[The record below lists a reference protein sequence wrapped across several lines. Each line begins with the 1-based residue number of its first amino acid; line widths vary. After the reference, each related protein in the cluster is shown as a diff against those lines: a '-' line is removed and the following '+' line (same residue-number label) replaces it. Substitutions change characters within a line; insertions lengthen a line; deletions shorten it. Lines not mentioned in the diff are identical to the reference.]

1 MTRQDPPATPPGDA
15 AQRLLADLARAH
27 IPARCLHVIADCG
40 AADAVGPNGATPAE
54 IAARSGLDADALDRM
69 LRLLAAHGIFERAA
83 DGRYEHSPA
92 SLLLRSDHPH
102 SLRSYVRM
110 NGMPSFWDRYT
121 DLGETARAGRPSR
134 GFASLVDYLAAH
146 PEESAIFNAAMV
158 SKSRTVLPAVAAAY
172 DFSSFGTIVDVG
184 GGRGHLLKLILDRT
198 PSARGI
204 LFELDYVIGDAP
216 PAPRLQ
222 LLAGDF
228 FAGPLP
234 PADAYLLM
242 DVLHDWNDAD
252 AARILATVRK
262 AAPPPAPVLVIE
274 TLVADTPGP
283 HFGKSL
289 DITMLAVTGGRERTE
304 AQYRGLFA
312 ATGFQLSRVLPTAS
326 EYSIVEAVASED
338 RSGRLDAPP

>member
-1 MTRQDPPATPPGDA
+1 MARPDPPVMPPGDS
-15 AQRLLADLARAH
+15 AQQLVADLARAH

-40 AADAVGPNGATPAE
+40 AADAVGTNGATPAE
-54 IAARSGLDADALDRM
+54 VAAEVGLEADALDRM
-69 LRLLAAHGIFERAA
+69 LRLLAAHGIFERTAE
-83 DGRYEHSPA
+83 GRYQHSPA

-102 SLRSYVRM
+102 SLRSYVCM
-110 NGMPSFWDRYT
+110 NGMPAFWDRYT
-121 DLGETARAGRPSR
+121 DLAATARTGRPKQD
-134 GFASLVDYLAAH
+134 FAGLVDYLAAH

-204 LFELDYVIGDAP
+204 LFELGYVIGDAP
-216 PAPRLQ
+216 PAPRLE
-222 LLAGDF
+222 LVAGDF

-234 PADAYLLM
+234 AADAYLLM

-262 AAPPPAPVLVIE
+262 AAPRSARVLVIE
-274 TLVADTPGP
+274 TLVAETPGP

-304 AQYRGLFA
+304 AQYRALFA
-312 ATGFQLSRVLPTAS
+312 AAGFRLARVVPTAAQ
-326 EYSIVEAVASED
+326 YSIVEAVTV
-338 RSGRLDAPP
+338 

>member
-1 MTRQDPPATPPGDA
+1 MPPGDS
-15 AQRLLADLARAH
+15 AQQLVADLARAH

-40 AADAVGPNGATPAE
+40 AADAVGTNGATPAE
-54 IAARSGLDADALDRM
+54 IAAQVGLEADALDRM
-69 LRLLAAHGIFERAA
+69 LRLLAAHGIFERTT
-83 DGRYEHSPA
+83 DGRYAHSPA

-110 NGMPSFWDRYT
+110 NGMPAFWDRYT
-121 DLGETARAGRPSR
+121 ELAATARTGRPKQD
-134 GFASLVDYLAAH
+134 FASLVDYLAAH

-184 GGRGHLLKLILDRT
+184 GGRGHLLKLILERT

-204 LFELDYVIGDAP
+204 LFELGYVIGDAR
-216 PAPRLQ
+216 PARRLE
-222 LLAGDF
+222 LVAGDF

-234 PADAYLLM
+234 AADAYLLM

-252 AARILATVRK
+252 AARILAAVRK
-262 AAPPPAPVLVIE
+262 AAQPSARVLVIE
-274 TLVADTPGP
+274 TLVPETPGP

-289 DITMLAVTGGRERTE
+289 DITMLAITGGRERTE
-304 AQYRGLFA
+304 AQYRALLA
-312 ATGFQLSRVLPTAS
+312 ATGFRLARVLTTTS
-326 EYSIVEAVASED
+326 QYSIVEAATT
-338 RSGRLDAPP
+338 

>member
-1 MTRQDPPATPPGDA
+1 MARPDPPAMPPGDS
-15 AQRLLADLARAH
+15 AQHVVADLARAH

-40 AADAVGPNGATPAE
+40 AADAVGTNGATPAE
-54 IAARSGLDADALDRM
+54 IAAQVGLDADALDRM
-69 LRLLAAHGIFERAA
+69 LRLLAAHGIFERTT
-83 DGRYEHSPA
+83 DGRYAHSPA

-110 NGMPSFWDRYT
+110 NGMPAFWDRYT
-121 DLGETARAGRPSR
+121 DLAATARTGRPKQD
-134 GFASLVDYLAAH
+134 FASLVDYLAAH
-146 PEESAIFNAAMV
+146 TEESAIFNAAMV

-184 GGRGHLLKLILDRT
+184 GGRGHLLKLVLERT

-216 PAPRLQ
+216 PAPRLE
-222 LLAGDF
+222 LVAGDF

-234 PADAYLLM
+234 AADAYLLM

-252 AARILATVRK
+252 AARILANVRK
-262 AAPPPAPVLVIE
+262 AAQPSARVLVIE
-274 TLVADTPGP
+274 TLVAETPGL

-289 DITMLAVTGGRERTE
+289 DITMLAITGGRERTE
-304 AQYRGLFA
+304 AQYRALFA
-312 ATGFQLSRVLPTAS
+312 ATGFRLARVLTTTS
-326 EYSIVEAVASED
+326 QYSIVEAAT
-338 RSGRLDAPP
+338 A

>member
-1 MTRQDPPATPPGDA
+1 MPPGDS
-15 AQRLLADLARAH
+15 AQQLVADLARAH

-40 AADAVGPNGATPAE
+40 AADAVGTNGATPAE
-54 IAARSGLDADALDRM
+54 IAAQVGLDADALDRM
-69 LRLLAAHGIFERAA
+69 LRLLAAHGIFERTT
-83 DGRYEHSPA
+83 DGRYAHSPA

-110 NGMPSFWDRYT
+110 NGMPAFWDRYT
-121 DLGETARAGRPSR
+121 DLCATARTGRPKQD
-134 GFASLVDYLAAH
+134 FASLVDYLAAH

-158 SKSRTVLPAVAAAY
+158 SKSRTVLPAIAEAY

-184 GGRGHLLKLILDRT
+184 GGRGHLLKLILERT

-216 PAPRLQ
+216 PAPRLDHV
-222 LLAGDF
+222 AGDF
-228 FAGPLP
+228 FVGPMP

-262 AAPPPAPVLVIE
+262 AAQPSARILVIE
-274 TLVADTPGP
+274 TLVAETPGP

-289 DITMLAVTGGRERTE
+289 DITMLAVTGGRERTG
-304 AQYRGLFA
+304 AQYRALFA
-312 ATGFQLSRVLPTAS
+312 AAGFRLARVLTTAS
-326 EYSIVEAVASED
+326 QYSIVEAAT
-338 RSGRLDAPP
+338 A